1 MKLDLRK
8 DKGILRQSKF
18 IADES
23 SIPEI
28 SEDELIAETMRRRR
42 TSHQSEESLPEAES
56 TQPTRTEKSE
66 TTSTSRN
73 RNPVRELVL
82 LILMVS
88 VTIYYLND
96 KGILFS
102 TVDMARDYAYD
113 LLGIDPV
120 LPPDED
126 DDLDQYEQYF
136 SGDSLIFESS
146 EPDTILSD
154 DVFNELMPITPDIA
168 ALAESLETVPPES
181 LEMATPE
188 SLYVQLPGGRD
199 TVIVYQ
205 EFTQVS
211 EDVNQLSDDDIAIIN
226 NRSLLLMVTE
236 MISGLPFEYGEGNL
250 FLKRDALT
258 VTAPRGGEWVGEL
271 QSILDKFVQGSFI
284 EDYSTG
290 TAKIQSK
297 FELVMNAEQDF
308 EGQSF
313 DAMRLLD
320 ILANPFNEYLEEI
333 VIDPALDIDNNPVEL
348 SFSGSAQEMQF
359 ILSSWAESRSN
370 YLLKSIDMDFNG
382 EALYLQIGVIFF
394 TYTP

>member
-1 MKLDLRK
+1 MKIDLKK
-8 DKGILRQSKF
+8 DKGILKSTKF

-23 SIPEI
+23 AVPEM

-42 TSHQSEESLPEAES
+42 TSHQSEESLPEAEPS
-56 TQPTRTEKSE
+56 EVSSAKKPEAPSKS
-66 TTSTSRN
+66 RH
-73 RNPVRELVL
+73 RNPLRELAL
-82 LILMVS
+82 LVLMVS
-88 VTIYYLND
+88 VTVYYLND
-96 KGILFS
+96 KGILWS
-102 TVDMARDYAYD
+102 TIDMTKDAVYN

-120 LPPDED
+120 LPPEED
-126 DDLDQYEQYF
+126 DDLEQYDQYF
-136 SGDSLIFESS
+136 SGDSLILETS
-146 EPDTILSD
+146 EADTVLSD
-154 DVFNELMPITPDIA
+154 DIFNELMPITPDIA
-168 ALAESLETVPPES
+168 ALAESLEAVPPES
-181 LEMATPE
+181 LEFSTPE

-205 EFTQVS
+205 EYTQVA

-236 MISGLPFEYGEGNL
+236 MISGLPFEYGAGKL

-258 VTAPRGGEWVGEL
+258 VTAPRGGEWVGEI
-271 QSILDKFVQGSFI
+271 QTVLDKFVQGSFI

-359 ILSSWAESRSN
+359 ILSSWSESRSN
-370 YLLKSIDMDFNG
+370 YLIKSIEIDFDG

-394 TYTP
+394 PYTP